1 MQKQKILGCMA
12 ILALAVVAGAVRT
25 RTARAQAPAIIG
37 GPGHSATRLS
47 DGTVL
52 LAGGYDRATG
62 LAIRSAQVY
71 DFRTGALARVADM
84 TSPRSGHTA
93 TRLPDGKV
101 AIAGGDDGSG
111 ALAS

>member
-1 MQKQKILGCMA
+1 MQKQKILGCVAM
-12 ILALAVVAGAVRT
+12 LGLAVVAGAVRT

-37 GPGHSATRLS
+37 GAGHSATRLT

-62 LAIRSAQVY
+62 IPMRSAQIY
-71 DFRTGALARVADM
+71 DPRTGALARVADM

-101 AIAGGDDGSG
+101 AFAGGDDG
-111 ALAS
+111 